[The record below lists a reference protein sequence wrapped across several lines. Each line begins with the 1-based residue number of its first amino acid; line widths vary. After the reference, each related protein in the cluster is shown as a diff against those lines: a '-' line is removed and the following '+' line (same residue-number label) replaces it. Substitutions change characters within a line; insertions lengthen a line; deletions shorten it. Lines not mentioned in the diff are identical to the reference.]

1 MMETTMNDRLT
12 LVDVYDHTIGEA
24 SKAEV
29 HKKGLLHR
37 AFSVFII
44 HDGKMLIQKR
54 NSDKY
59 HSGGLWTNACC
70 SHPRIDEDL
79 EEAVKRRMYEELGF
93 ASDFHECFSFVYRHV
108 FENGIIEYEYDHVFV
123 SDYFGEISPNP
134 EEIEEYKWI
143 SCSELADQLLD
154 DPDKFTVWFQIAAP
168 EVLRRA

>member
-37 AFSVFII
+37 AFSVFVL

-54 NSDKY
+54 NTGKY

-79 EEAVKRRMYEELGF
+79 EEAVNRRINEELGF
-93 ASDFHECFSFVYRHV
+93 TADFHECFSFVYRHV
-108 FENGIIEYEYDHVFV
+108 FENGMIEYEYDHVFV
-123 SDYFGEISPNP
+123 SDYFGVVSPDP
-134 EEIEEYKWI
+134 GEIEEYKWI
-143 SCSELADQLLD
+143 SCSELADQLLRN
-154 DPDKFTVWFQIAAP
+154 PDKFTVWFQIAAP
-168 EVLRRA
+168 QVLRYA